1 MQACHEDEAASQ
13 VDSNGA
19 AGSGVPYVRIDGDT
33 DSRDRCAA
41 VKRFADEPGVRVALL
56 SVTAA
61 GEAVLDHWI

>member
-1 MQACHEDEAASQ
+1 M
-13 VDSNGA
+13 NGA

-41 VKRFADEPGVRVALL
+41 VRRFADEPGMRVALL

-61 GEAVLDHWI
+61 GEDLLDDWS